1 VTHREKCAARQRWLT
16 RNPFSVENSWDK
28 DHEEPMRFR
37 TLAEAEAYAKKAVA
51 KRQGGWSLVF
61 NGKTL
66 EKRIDFTSD
75 PEDWK

>member
-1 VTHREKCAARQRWLT
+1 
-16 RNPFSVENSWDK
+16 
-28 DHEEPMRFR
+28 MRFR